1 MTDGGVS
8 FKGLSYFVGI
18 GGCRV
23 IPSIPGSGEQ
33 VLSLSVHILL
43 PDDVGE
49 DHRVEGSCWISSHIA
64 GCY

>member
-18 GGCRV
+18 GGYRV

-43 PDDVGE
+43 PDDVGYLLTLLDAIE
-49 DHRVEGSCWISSHIA
+49 QFHSFI
-64 GCY
+64 

>member
-18 GGCRV
+18 GGYRV

-43 PDDVGE
+43 PDFGYLLTLLDAIE
-49 DHRVEGSCWISSHIA
+49 QFHSFI
-64 GCY
+64 